1 MQGIDGR
8 VSRIVGQL
16 KGIQKMI
23 QDERDC
29 VEVLQQISAVKKA
42 INGLTA
48 QVVLLHF
55 RDKLP
60 QERHPEV
67 EKIIERSIDL

>member
-1 MQGIDGR
+1 
-8 VSRIVGQL
+8 
-16 KGIQKMI
+16 MI